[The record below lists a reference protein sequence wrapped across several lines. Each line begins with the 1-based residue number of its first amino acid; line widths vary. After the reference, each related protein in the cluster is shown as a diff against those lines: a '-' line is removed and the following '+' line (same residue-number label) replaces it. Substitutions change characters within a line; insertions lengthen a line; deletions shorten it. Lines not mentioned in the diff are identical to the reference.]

1 MATDYTVFKGLQK
14 PLEFMGFRGR
24 FLYIAAASFGGAFCI
39 YAIMSILTNLWIAA
53 GLSAICAVGGIIAI
67 HVKQKKGLH
76 AKKRDKG
83 VFMYR
88 SLFIK

>member
-39 YAIMSILTNLWIAA
+39 YAIMSILTNL
-53 GLSAICAVGGIIAI
+53 
-67 HVKQKKGLH
+67 
-76 AKKRDKG
+76 
-83 VFMYR
+83 
-88 SLFIK
+88 